1 MPAAAW
7 HAGNIWQR
15 VGADTALRPVPA
27 EQNGLTLHSSG
38 AFHIHLPN
46 RESVLARAHDLIDMV
61 LRGKVRIS
69 VDRRY
74 PLADAAQAHID
85 IESGATTGM
94 SVLVP

>member
-1 MPAAAW
+1 
-7 HAGNIWQR
+7 
-15 VGADTALRPVPA
+15 
-27 EQNGLTLHSSG
+27 
-38 AFHIHLPN
+38 
-46 RESVLARAHDLIDMV
+46 VLARAHDLIDMV